1 MSKPVEPKAA
11 LNIWVPESLKAA
23 IDKLAEGERRSTT
36 QQVIIA
42 LEEHLKQ
49 EEHA

>member
-1 MSKPVEPKAA
+1 MDKENKA
-11 LNIWVPESLKAA
+11 LNVWIPAGLKAA
-23 IDKLAEGERRSTT
+23 IDKRAEEERRSTT